1 MTYDF
6 VALDVETA
14 NSSTASIC
22 QIGIVVFSNGKV
34 KSKKSWLINPEES
47 FDDRNIKIH
56 GIRPEDVIDKDTF
69 INLYEEIKTYIQNSF
84 IVHHGSFDRTAFA
97 RVYEKYALD
106 KIESKWIDNTRVVR
120 NTWDKFKSKG
130 YGLKNLTEYFDIELD
145 HHDALSD
152 ALAAGKIA
160 ILAFEKSGKALDDW
174 YSFKS
179 NRVSGYQLLSGEVN
193 VNGPF
198 YGQTL
203 LFTGTGHLRRQDLA
217 ERANALGFKV
227 VNSPSKKVDIL
238 SVGDLDYSVSKGL
251 NKSNKH
257 IKMEE
262 LIDKGHSAEI
272 ITDADLQAIFEIE
285 SA

>member
-1 MTYDF
+1 MTYEF

-14 NSSTASIC
+14 NSSRASIC
-22 QIGIVVFSNGKV
+22 QIGIVSFSNGKI
-34 KSKKSWLINPEES
+34 KSKKSWLINPEEN
-47 FDDRNIKIH
+47 FDDRNIEIH
-56 GIRPEDVIDKDTF
+56 GIKPEDVIDKGTF
-69 INLYEEIKTYIQNSF
+69 LNLYEEIKTYIENSF

-97 RVYEKYALD
+97 RVYEKYELD
-106 KIESKWIDNTRVVR
+106 VIESKWIDNTRVVR

-130 YGLKNLTEYFDIELD
+130 YGLKNLTEYFDIELE

-152 ALAAGKIA
+152 AFAAGKIA
-160 ILAFEKSGKALDDW
+160 ILAFEESGKGLDEW
-174 YSFKS
+174 YRFK
-179 NRVSGYQLLSGEVN
+179 NTRIKGYQLSSGEVN
-193 VNGPF
+193 ADGPF

-238 SVGDLDYSVSKGL
+238 SVGDLDYSVLKGL
-251 NKSNKH
+251 NKTSKH

-272 ITDADLQAIFEIE
+272 ITDADLQAIFDIE